1 MRTEAGQAGQEV
13 QMRPQLLFLGP
24 FPSFAIGRGVIT
36 AID

>member
-1 MRTEAGQAGQEV
+1 MRTETGQAGQEV
-13 QMRPQLLFLGP
+13 QRMPQLLLLGP